1 MHRPTGLQNRRGD
14 SAVLDLIRLS
24 GTVGIADV
32 SGALGV
38 TATAVRLRLDRL
50 VESGLVERVSADPSI
65 GRGRGRPAHGYR
77 LTPKGRLTGGDNFQ
91 DLAMA
96 LWDEVR
102 SVQHPDVR
110 KGLLNR
116 IGRRLADRCGSSVSG
131 DTAFGRLE
139 QVADLLRQRS
149 VSCSVSADAKAG
161 LAVLTSHSSPNPELA
176 DRDRGISSEERAM
189 LEQLTRA
196 SVKLTECRLDGDACC
211 RFTATRASGEDAAV
225 GHGHCDD
232 SSSLFESPAAQ
243 GRRRVPASRCC
254 PAATD
259 VLKARFGPP
268 RLHPGGGSA
277 SNPVLGPPK
286 AAEKPAASKSLQAID
301 SHPRRSK
308 R

>member
-50 VESGLVERVSADPSI
+50 VESGLVERVSADATI

-110 KGLLNR
+110 RGLLNR

-161 LAVLTSHSSPNPELA
+161 LAVLTSHSCPYPELA
-176 DRDRGISSEERAM
+176 DRDRGICSAERAM
-189 LEQLTRA
+189 LEQLTGA

-232 SSSLFESPAAQ
+232 SSALFESPAAPGPSVGSGFPILSGD
-243 GRRRVPASRCC
+243 GRPESPFRAPPLAS
-254 PAATD
+254 
-259 VLKARFGPP
+259 
-268 RLHPGGGSA
+268 GGGSA